1 MGQNNYLPLIHWV
14 IDRTNIN
21 ESKEITNNDLK
32 RRFLKEFPQY
42 ESNSEQLSWYM
53 GILLRL
59 VYGNELK
66 QSKTTQGTL
75 YNVEIK
81 EREA

>member
-1 MGQNNYLPLIHWV
+1 MGQSNYLPLIYWV

-32 RRFLKEFPQY
+32 MCFLKEFPQY
-42 ESNSEQLSWYM
+42 ESNSRQLSWYM

-66 QSKTTQGTL
+66 QSNTTQGTL